1 MEWIDIYGDKR
12 RFELKE
18 GNQVFAILQF
28 VNGAYI
34 GRDCLT
40 KLDFTFSYTVHK
52 YNLKYVDSA
61 EILERANRRLLENW
75 TTKAES
81 ISKAIAGMNMGRE
94 VMLTDYALGQV
105 VHIVELDQGENKY
118 IIIQAKFKGIC
129 IEDGVILN
137 MFESFGDCDVD
148 VFMAQKDSDKIF
160 VKHDA
165 AVRECVSLNESLRKG
180 K

>member
-1 MEWIDIYGDKR
+1 MKWIDIYGDKS

-18 GNQVFAILQF
+18 GKQVFAILQF
-28 VNGAYI
+28 VDGAYI

-52 YNLKYVDSA
+52 YNLKYVKED
-61 EILERANRRLLENW
+61 EILERANKKLAENW
-75 TTKAES
+75 ITKAES
-81 ISKAIAGMNMGRE
+81 MSKAVAGMNMGKE
-94 VMLTDYALGQV
+94 VMVTDYALGQV
-105 VHIVELDQGENKY
+105 VHIVELDQAENKY

-137 MFESFGDCDVD
+137 MYESVGDYD
-148 VFMAQKDSDKIF
+148 VFMAPKDADKIF

-165 AVRECVSLNESLRKG
+165 AVRVCVKLNEELRKR
-180 K
+180 